1 MLGALCHS
9 FRNMQPYH
17 EQFAP
22 ILEKLQIEALNEM
35 QLATIEASQQES
47 DIVLLSPTG
56 TGKTLA
62 FLLPLLAG
70 LNEENKQVQAV
81 ILTPTRELA
90 IQIESVFKD
99 MKTPHKVTCCYG
111 GHPIRIEQKN
121 LIEPPALLIA
131 TPGRLVD
138 HIKRENID
146 LSQAKL
152 LVLDEFDKSLEFGF
166 QEDMNFIIKRLERL
180 GKRILTS
187 ATESIKI
194 PDFAGVEK
202 PIRLHFIPKKS
213 AVKKLE
219 IKIVQSPEKDKLS
232 TLYQLISNLDPAS
245 MIVFCNHRDAVERVS
260 DYLSEQDIDHD
271 YFHGGLEQ
279 NEREKSLVKFRNG
292 TYRILIST
300 DLAARGLDIPDIKY
314 IVHYHLP
321 STADAFTHR
330 NGRTARMDAKGSAF
344 LILNEEEN
352 IPEYVEGD
360 PKIFYLTES
369 LPPPAPEWDTLFIGK
384 GKKDKINKVDI
395 VGFLFKQGG
404 LKKDE
409 IGLIEVKDF
418 FVYAAI
424 KRNKIKEVLNKISN
438 EKIKG
443 KKAKMEIAR

>member
-1 MLGALCHS
+1 
-9 FRNMQPYH
+9 MQPY
-17 EQFAP
+17 QALFAP
-22 ILEKLQIEALNEM
+22 ILQKLQIEALNEV
-35 QLATIEASQQES
+35 QLATIEASRQEN

-70 LNEENKQVQAV
+70 LKEEKKQVQAL

-90 IQIESVFKD
+90 MQIESVFKD

-111 GHPIRIEQKN
+111 GHAMRVEQQN
-121 LIEPPALLIA
+121 LIDPPALLIA

-146 LSQAKL
+146 LSKVKL

-166 QEDMNFIIKRLERL
+166 QEDMGFIIKQLTGL
-180 GKRILTS
+180 QKRILTS

-194 PDFAGVEK
+194 PDFTGIGK

-213 AVKKLE
+213 AGKKLD
-219 IKIVQSPEKDKLS
+219 IKIVQSPEKDKLQ
-232 TLYQLISNLDPAS
+232 TLLKLIGNLEPGA
-245 MIVFCNHRDAVERVS
+245 MIVFCNHRESAERVS
-260 DYLSEQDIDHD
+260 EFLFDNNIIHD

-279 NEREKSLVKFRNG
+279 KEREKTLVKFRNG
-292 TYRILIST
+292 TVQIMVST

-321 STADAFTHR
+321 PTADAFTHR

-352 IPEYVEGD
+352 IPGYVEGD
-360 PKIFYLTES
+360 PQIFYLKEC
-369 LPPPAPEWDTLFIGK
+369 PPPAAPAWDTLFIGK

-395 VGFLFKQGG
+395 VGFLSKQGG
-404 LKKDE
+404 LKKEDV
-409 IGLIEVKDF
+409 GLIEVKDF
-418 FVYAAI
+418 FAYVAV
-424 KRNKIKEVLNKISN
+424 KRDKITEVLDKVKH

-443 KKAKMEIAR
+443 KRVKMEVAL